1 MPHKK
6 TTTQILTTPW
16 IKTVKKNTD
25 ILQDMNIEENWKWLI
40 HIVMSKKQKH
50 FSHVKCHGELTRT
63 VMEGVLPVGRDMS
76 ESST

>member
-40 HIVMSKKQKH
+40 HIVKSKKQKH